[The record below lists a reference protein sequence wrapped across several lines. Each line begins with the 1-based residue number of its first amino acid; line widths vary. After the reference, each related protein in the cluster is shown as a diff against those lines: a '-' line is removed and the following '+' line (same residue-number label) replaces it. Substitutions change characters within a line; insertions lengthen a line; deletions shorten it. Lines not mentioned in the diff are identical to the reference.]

1 MIKKFPLL
9 IFYLTI
15 LILTSMGQSQ
25 NEFAVGDC
33 LSFKA
38 NSGDY
43 YGFVV
48 TETSKKKNGAKIGLT
63 PVIIKSKN
71 MPTDADFRNGKVFI
85 NDVLNG
91 STNKNEEG
99 FFVLHL
105 FEPGFTTIAGRLT
118 RVDNIALDNSKYI
131 TGGGTSASSLEQFE
145 QMLNMIPAFIKMG
158 YKEAEL
164 KRYLK

>member
-1 MIKKFPLL
+1 MA
-9 IFYLTI
+9 
-15 LILTSMGQSQ
+15 QSQ

-33 LSFKA
+33 LNYKA

-48 TETSKKKNGAKIGLT
+48 TETSKKKNGAIIGLT

-71 MPTDADFRNGKVFI
+71 APTHADFRNGKVFI

-91 STNKNEEG
+91 SANKNDEG

-105 FEPGFTTIAGRLT
+105 F
-118 RVDNIALDNSKYI
+118 
-131 TGGGTSASSLEQFE
+131 
-145 QMLNMIPAFIKMG
+145 
-158 YKEAEL
+158 
-164 KRYLK
+164 